1 MTPPFPLHPG
11 KYALRAVT
19 DPTEHAQHVRGQYP
33 KATLADVD
41 GVVLLHQQDVLKQ
54 AVTRYPSRRVHWVR
68 GELFILKRRDR
79 QVAVCGGFGL
89 GAPAATLVLE
99 QLIALGARRV
109 ITVGTAATLR
119 SDLSP
124 GQLVICDNALRDEGV
139 SHHYLPPGSH
149 IKASQQLTRDL
160 AGSLRAR
167 GVDARRG
174 PSWTTDALYRE
185 TSAEVSRYGGHGV
198 LTADMEAAAV
208 FAVAKYRR
216 IDAAAVFAVADS
228 LVERQTRH
236 GQSQVGVAL
245 HTAVEAALSAVG
257 PAKVRR
263 PQGDEKTTGLLR
275 PHQQ

>member
-1 MTPPFPLHPG
+1 MTPFPLHPG

-19 DPTEHAQHVRGQYP
+19 EPAEHARHVRDRYP
-33 KATLADVD
+33 GATLSSTD
-41 GVVLLHQQDVLKQ
+41 GVVLLYQQDVLEKT
-54 AVTRYPSRRVHWVR
+54 VNRYPCRRVHWVR

-89 GAPAATLVLE
+89 GAPATALVLE
-99 QLIALGARRV
+99 QLIALGARHA

-119 SDLSP
+119 TDLSP
-124 GQLVICDNALRDEGV
+124 GQLVVCDHALRDAGV
-139 SHHYLPPGSH
+139 SRHYLPPGSH
-149 IKASQQLTRDL
+149 IKASQQLTYAL
-160 AGSLRAR
+160 AASLRAR

-185 TSAEVSRYGGHGV
+185 TSAEVSRYSGHGV

-208 FAVAKYRR
+208 FAVAKYRG

-228 LVERQTRH
+228 LVERRPRREQPE
-236 GQSQVGVAL
+236 VAAAL
-245 HTAVEAALSAVG
+245 HTAVEAALGAVG

-263 PQGDEKTTGLLR
+263 PQGDERATG
-275 PHQQ
+275 